1 MIIPPQEG
9 TYLLVGELTKALE
22 EPNRRRGAADAV
34 SLFCRAAKFDFQ
46 EHLPALLTVRKG
58 TARRGPLL
66 AGSVPTD
73 LVPLLVA
80 RCLVATQERLA
91 WRTRHSPHQR
101 LLCLQE
107 RRKSVTRAISS
118 RVPSFIEG
126 LLPSS

>member
-46 EHLPALLTVRKG
+46 EHLPALLTVRQG
-58 TARRGPLL
+58 TARTGPLL
-66 AGSVPTD
+66 AGSVPMD
-73 LVPLLVA
+73 LVPLLA

-101 LLCLQE
+101 LSCLEE
-107 RRKSVTRAISS
+107 RRKSVTCAISS
-118 RVPSFIEG
+118 RVPSFIKG